1 MIINRGTRG
10 GIIMGKDT
18 AGAEAAIAGADR
30 IELLDAL
37 RGLAL
42 FGILLANI
50 PVFFG
55 WLMLD
60 PQQMAAISGPRVP
73 GLYDELIK
81 FFIDGKFYT
90 IFSLLFGIGFTLQ
103 LDRLEKRGAAGV
115 AVFRRRMLIL
125 LCIGFVHMCLI
136 WQGDILTLYAALGL
150 LLPFFRGFPERKVLI
165 AALIL
170 LVLPL
175 ALEPLR
181 AAAGIDLGGPFSR
194 IGDAI
199 YGAITGT
206 PDDSAATA
214 MQRTDMAGFLGWQ
227 LSGLPFR
234 IEHLLV
240 TWRLPKVMGVMLL
253 GMVAGRRLMAGTLL
267 NDKAL
272 LWRTLVIGLII
283 GVPCNLYFAS
293 DPKVY
298 QEHWSSVIGTVPL
311 GLAYAAAFALAW
323 PGAQRVLGLLAPV
336 GRMALTNYLTHSV
349 LGVLLLGPFLGLATH
364 VGPVLFTGIALA
376 LYLAQILFS
385 RWWLAHHD
393 QGPMERMWRWGT
405 YGARARR

>member
-1 MIINRGTRG
+1 METIRPQ
-10 GIIMGKDT
+10 
-18 AGAEAAIAGADR
+18 AAAAIAGSDR

-50 PVFFG
+50 PIFFG
-55 WLMLD
+55 WLMLR
-60 PQQMAAISGPRVP
+60 PEQMAAIAGPQTP
-73 GLYDELIK
+73 GIYDALIK
-81 FFIDGKFYT
+81 FFVDGKFYT

-115 AVFRRRMLIL
+115 AVFRRRMLVL
-125 LCIGFVHMCLI
+125 LAIGLIHMCLI

-150 LLPFFRGFPERKVLI
+150 LLPLFRGWSERKVLI
-165 AALIL
+165 TALIL
-170 LVLPL
+170 LALPL
-175 ALEPLR
+175 ALEPMR
-181 AAAGIDLGGPFSR
+181 AAAGIDLGHPFTQA
-194 IGDAI
+194 GDAI
-199 YGAITGT
+199 YVAIAG
-206 PDDSAATA
+206 PSSDSAAAA

-227 LSGLPFR
+227 LSGLPYR

-253 GMVAGRRLMAGTLL
+253 GMVLGRRLMAGTLL
-267 NDKAL
+267 NDRVL
-272 LWRTLVIGLII
+272 LWRTLVIGLVI
-283 GVPCNLYFAS
+283 GIPFSLYFAL

-311 GLAYAAAFALAW
+311 GLAYAAAFVLAW
-323 PGAQRVLGLLAPV
+323 PRAQAVLGLLAPV
-336 GRMALTNYLTHSV
+336 GRMALSNYLTHSL

-364 VGPVLFTGIALA
+364 VGPIPFTTIAVA
-376 LYLAQILFS
+376 LYLTQIVVS

-393 QGPMERMWRWGT
+393 QGPLERLWRWGT
-405 YGARARR
+405 YGSRPLR

>member
-1 MIINRGTRG
+1 MQSETQR
-10 GIIMGKDT
+10 
-18 AGAEAAIAGADR
+18 AAAAIAGSDR

-55 WLMLD
+55 WVMLS
-60 PQQMAAISGPRVP
+60 PEQMAAITGPKIPV
-73 GLYDELIK
+73 LYDELIK
-81 FFIDGKFYT
+81 FFVDGKFYT

-115 AVFRRRMLIL
+115 AVFRRRMLVL
-125 LCIGFVHMCLI
+125 LAIGFIHMCLI
-136 WQGDILTLYAALGL
+136 WQGDILSLYAALGL
-150 LLPFFRGFPERKVLI
+150 LLTCFRGWPERKVLI
-165 AALIL
+165 TALIL
-170 LVLPL
+170 LALPL

-181 AAAGIDLGGPFSR
+181 VAAGIDLGGPFIRMGSAVYEALS
-194 IGDAI
+194 GS
-199 YGAITGT
+199 
-206 PDDSAATA
+206 PDVSAAA
-214 MQRTDMAGFLGWQ
+214 EMQRTDLPGFLGWQ
-227 LSGLPFR
+227 LAGLPFR

-267 NDKAL
+267 NDRAL
-272 LWRTLVIGLII
+272 LWRTLIIGLAI
-283 GVPCNLYFAS
+283 GVPFNLYFAL

-323 PGAQRVLGLLAPV
+323 PRAQGVLGLLAPV
-336 GRMALTNYLTHSV
+336 GRMALTNYLTHSL

-364 VGPVLFTGIALA
+364 VGPVQFTGIAVV
-376 LYLAQILFS
+376 LYLVQIVFS
-385 RWWLAHHD
+385 RWWLANHE
-393 QGPMERMWRWGT
+393 QGPMERLWRWGT
-405 YGARARR
+405 YGSRPSR